1 MLPASVGVD
10 LRVVKNCVYVI
21 TRFFFCELCYYSVVN
36 CVGDPFMTSFAKD
49 YVGLG
54 GIVCR
59 ELSLP
64 LNEKYVQA

>member
-1 MLPASVGVD
+1 MLLLS
-10 LRVVKNCVYVI
+10 
-21 TRFFFCELCYYSVVN
+21 FFCDLCYYSVVN

-64 LNEKYVQA
+64 LNEKCAQA